1 MAQPGDIVMFEF
13 PMPLAA
19 PSSGLTRTPS
29 TYGHINLELLPV
41 PGDMYVVCYDGRFR
55 HWPVDDMPIGWEFSI
70 VYGVPWVRI
79 AQYGFVAVEVR
90 MRTIGRTDSPP
101 EKAGTVGT
109 TIEFSREA
117 AIHEDDIEA
126 GEEEV
131 TSAPPPPRRSKIG
144 CVLA

>member
-1 MAQPGDIVMFEF
+1 MAQPGDIVMFE
-13 PMPLAA
+13 PLAA

-41 PGDMYVVCYDGRFR
+41 PGDMYVVCYDGLFR
-55 HWPVDDMPIGWEFSI
+55 HWPVDDVPIGWEFSI
-70 VYGVPWVRI
+70 VHGVPRVRI
-79 AQYGFVAVEVR
+79 AQYGFSAVEVR

-109 TIEFSREA
+109 TIEFYSQAA
-117 AIHEDDIEA
+117 AIHENDIEA
-126 GEEEV
+126 GEEV
-131 TSAPPPPRRSKIG
+131 TSAPPRRSKIG

>member
-1 MAQPGDIVMFEF
+1 MAQPGDIVMFE
-13 PMPLAA
+13 PLAA
-19 PSSGLTRTPS
+19 PPLTSGLTRTPS

-70 VYGVPWVRI
+70 MYGVPQIRI
-79 AQYGFVAVEVR
+79 AQYGFDPVEVR

-109 TIEFSREA
+109 TIEFYSQA
-117 AIHEDDIEA
+117 ATIHECEDS
-126 GEEEV
+126 GEEV
-131 TSAPPPPRRSKIG
+131 TSAPPPARRSKIG